1 MKKGLFFAVLIF
13 LLLPVACSFGIE
25 EKNKNIS
32 ESPTLSSDEA
42 LSLLSNFDPNIKVI
56 GVTKSP
62 IENLWEVDIQT
73 GGRKTLVYI
82 DSSKKYMIM
91 GAINSIQDKKN
102 LTQERITELN
112 KVDVSKIPLGDAIVM
127 GDEKAKYHVIVFTD
141 PDCPYCA
148 RLHQELKKVIEQRKD
163 IAFFI
168 KMFPLK
174 IHPSAYDK
182 AKAIVC
188 EKSLTLLDDAF
199 DKKEL
204 PKPKC
209 ESTAIDDNLKLGEEL
224 GITGTP
230 ALILPDG
237 RVMPGYKK
245 ADAIIGLIGS

>member
-1 MKKGLFFAVLIF
+1 MKRVF
-13 LLLPVACSFGIE
+13 LLVILLFLLIPVSYSCGIE
-25 EKNKNIS
+25 DKDTKLS
-32 ESPTLSSDEA
+32 ESSDLSSDEA
-42 LSLLSNFDPNIKVI
+42 LTLLENLDPNIKVI
-56 GVTKSP
+56 GVRKSP
-62 IENLWEVDIQT
+62 VESLWEVDIET
-73 GGRKTLVYI
+73 GGRKSLVYI
-82 DSSKKYMIM
+82 DSSKKYMIL
-91 GAINSIQDKKN
+91 GAINSIQEKKN

-112 KVDVSKIPLGDAIVM
+112 KVDISKIPLDDAIVM

-174 IHPSAYDK
+174 IHPAAYDK

-188 EKSLTLLDDAF
+188 KKSLALLDGAF

-204 PKPKC
+204 PKPEC
-209 ESTAIDDNLKLGEEL
+209 ETSVVDNNIKLAEEL

-230 ALILPDG
+230 TLILPDG

-245 ADAIIGLIGS
+245 ADAIIGLLGS